1 MGILII
7 ATIVVVGDINVKK
20 FSRFFSSYYSMRF
33 NVSVKLKSMK
43 QSPTNETKSKVVM
56 CDDKKL
62 DEIVLRK

>member
-1 MGILII
+1 
-7 ATIVVVGDINVKK
+7 VKK
-20 FSRFFSSYYSMRF
+20 LSRFFSSYYSMRF
-33 NVSVKLKSMK
+33 NVLVKLKSMK